1 MGRADQAHARH
12 RRDRE
17 HRRRRRRRRRGAGG
31 RARPD
36 GYTLL
41 LGGATTHITEALLK
55 TKPTYDPLKDLEPIS
70 PIAVTAFAIA
80 VHPSV
85 PVKDLKEFV
94 AYAKANPGKL
104 SYGSAGT
111 ARSIISTGELFK
123 LGPASPTCRTCPIAA
138 RGRALTDLLAGQIPG
153 WCRR

>member
-1 MGRADQAHARH
+1 MGRPDEAAARH
-12 RRDRE
+12 GRGRE
-17 HRRRRRRRRRGAGG
+17 HRRRRRRRRRGAGA
-31 RARPD
+31 RARSPD

-70 PIAVTAFAIA
+70 PIAYTAFAIA

-85 PVKDLKEFV
+85 PAKDLKELV

-104 SYGSAGT
+104 SYGSAGHGSLNHL
-111 ARSIISTGELFK
+111 AGELFK
-123 LGPASPTCRTCPIAA
+123 IGPASPICRTCPIAA
-138 RGRALTDLLAGQIPG
+138 RGR
-153 WCRR
+153 R